1 MQEIRLVAL
10 DLDGTV
16 FNDRK
21 EITPRTLAAIRTAC
35 ARGVAV
41 LPATGRTASGIP
53 AAFTEIPGVRYAL
66 TSNGASVVDLQTGA
80 ALVCQPFATADAL
93 KIYEIITRTG
103 GMLSIFIGGKSYT
116 TRENAENHM
125 DVVPDNLKEYFRT
138 TRIEVEDMRA
148 TLREHAHEIEKYS
161 MIYHDEA
168 ERDAAWRA
176 VQTACPGA
184 ELTSSLPRNME
195 INAPG
200 VTKGSGLLALAG
212 HLGLTRAQ
220 TMAVGDSGND
230 RAMIEAAGLGV
241 AMGNADADIKRI
253 ADAVTDDNNHDGVAK
268 AIEKYVL

>member
-1 MQEIRLVAL
+1 MKDIRLVAL

-16 FNDRK
+16 FNDKK
-21 EITPRTLAAIRTAC
+21 EITPRTLAAIRAAC

-53 AAFTEIPGVRYAL
+53 AAFTSIPGVRYAL
-66 TSNGASVVDLQTGA
+66 TSNGASVVDLTTGEQ
-80 ALVCQPFATADAL
+80 LVNQPFRTEQAL
-93 KIYEIITRTG
+93 KIYDLLEQGG
-103 GMLSIFIGGKSYT
+103 GMMSIFIGGKSYT
-116 TRENAENHM
+116 TRANAENHM
-125 DVVPDNLKEYFRT
+125 DVVPENLKSYFRT
-138 TRIEVEDMRA
+138 TRIEVDDMHA
-148 TLREHAHEIEKYS
+148 TLRTHAHEIEKYS

-176 VQTACPGA
+176 IEAACPGV
-184 ELTSSLPRNME
+184 EL
-195 INAPG
+195 A
-200 VTKGSGLLALAG
+200 A

-241 AMGNADADIKRI
+241 AMGNATDDIRKI
-253 ADAVTDDNNHDGVAK
+253 ADVTTDDNNHDGVAA

>member
-1 MQEIRLVAL
+1 MKDIRLVAL

-16 FNDRK
+16 FNDKK
-21 EITPRTLAAIRTAC
+21 EITPRTLEAIRAAC

-53 AAFTEIPGVRYAL
+53 AAFT
-66 TSNGASVVDLQTGA
+66 SNGASVVDLTTGEQ
-80 ALVCQPFATADAL
+80 LVNQPFGTEQAL
-93 KIYEIITRTG
+93 KIYDLLEQGG
-103 GMLSIFIGGKSYT
+103 GMMSIFIGGKSYT
-116 TRENAENHM
+116 TRANAENHM
-125 DVVPDNLKEYFRT
+125 DVVPENLKSYFRT
-138 TRIEVEDMRA
+138 TRIEVDDMHA
-148 TLREHAHEIEKYS
+148 TLRTHAHEIEKYS
-161 MIYHDEA
+161 MIYHDEG

-176 VQTACPGA
+176 IEAACPGV

-195 INAPG
+195 VNAPG
-200 VTKGSGLLALAG
+200 VTKGSGLLALAA

-241 AMGNADADIKRI
+241 AMGNATDDIRKI
-253 ADAVTDDNNHDGVAK
+253 ADVTTDDNNHDGVAV